1 MNKNIYRPNPTSA
14 IGNLSLCMST
24 HAFLCKQHNE
34 KILFHKDVLNY
45 GKDKLIKVPN
55 IVDEDVPEDNG
66 RGMINGWIH
75 LKMPNIGKIM
85 NIIIQPTDFLKP
97 YINKNYEIVKDCIAG
112 FHIRRGLSAEDSKK
126 FAYHPFASQKA
137 VDAMIKEALRLD
149 APVYVLSDSV
159 STKEYFKSKVP
170 KAVCLDIEIGFTA
183 DEHSQKVK
191 VDNED
196 LSTKINSFCEWFLL
210 SKMPKIY
217 MVTGGI
223 NGSNVDETV
232 EEGIASTFGYS
243 AALYGGKIP
252 YYVFNDGYI
261 QYPDGKDIQ
270 YNQKRYYWSDMPSV
284 I

>member
-1 MNKNIYRPNPTSA
+1 MNKNIYRSNPTSA

-24 HAFLCKQHNE
+24 HAFLCKAHNE
-34 KILFHKDVLNY
+34 KIFFHKDVLNY

-75 LKMPNIGKIM
+75 LKMPNVGKIM
-85 NIIIQPTDFLKP
+85 NIIIQPTDFLKQ
-97 YINKNYEIVKDCIAG
+97 YIDKNYEIVKDCVAG
-112 FHIRRGLSAEDSKK
+112 FHIRRGQSAEDSKK
-126 FAYHPFASQKA
+126 FAFHPFASQKA
-137 VDAMIKEALRLD
+137 VDAMIREALTLD

-170 KAVCLDIEIGFTA
+170 KAVCLDVEIGFTA
-183 DEHSQKVK
+183 DEHSQKQEVA
-191 VDNED
+191 VED
-196 LSTKINSFCEWFLL
+196 FSTKINSFCEWFLL

-223 NGSNVDETV
+223 NERNVDETV
-232 EEGIASTFGYS
+232 EEGITSTFGYS
-243 AALYGGKIP
+243 AALYGDKIP
-252 YYVFNDGYI
+252 YYVFNDGHI
-261 QYPDGKDIQ
+261 HYPDGKDIQ
-270 YNQKRYYWSDMPSV
+270 YNQKRYYWSDMSSV